1 MATQFAMLEIMNAAL
16 ISEGYDEIIVENDG
30 SNEWRLLSRNWPL
43 IVEAELE
50 DGNYYFTRE
59 QSFISVAQPG
69 KFAFDWSYAI
79 PQSCLH
85 VRRLWTEGT
94 SGERDFPDW
103 GQDGQRVYVNEAKG
117 VWIET
122 IEAATSDIWTANF
135 SRGVQMRLQAVLLR
149 FKEEPSP
156 AQMMDQ
162 QAEVCFQ
169 RARTHS
175 SKARS
180 ATEPYKTSRFA
191 KARFG
196 RG

>member
-1 MATQFAMLEIMNAAL
+1 MATQFAMLDIMNAAL
-16 ISEGYDEIIVENDG
+16 ISEGYDEIVVENDG

-50 DGNYYFTRE
+50 DGNYFFTRE
-59 QSFISVAQPG
+59 QSFISLAQPG

-85 VRRLWTEGT
+85 VRRLWTEDAT
-94 SGERDFPDW
+94 GERNLPDW
-103 GQDGQRVYVNEAKG
+103 GQDGQRVYVNEAAG
-117 VWIET
+117 VWVET
-122 IEAATSDIWTANF
+122 VEAKTADIWTANF
-135 SRGVQMRLQAVLLR
+135 SRGVQMRLQALLLR
-149 FKEEPSP
+149 FKEEPGG

-175 SKARS
+175 SKNRS
-180 ATEPYKTSRFA
+180 TTEPYKVSRFA